1 MTPPWESHFG
11 AILYPLSFPYLL
23 GVIFRNWLYRKEI
36 LRTHR
41 LPIPVISIGGLTCGG
56 SGKTPLVVTLS
67 SRLSEWGMK
76 VATLFRGYKGRLESK
91 GGIVSDGFKVLL
103 DPRDCGDEAY
113 LLAKKTK
120 GVIVAVGK
128 DRYEVAQRVLR
139 SFSPQVVLLDD
150 GFQHLKLKRDIDILA
165 LDVDLDVRKPR
176 LLPSGPFREPL
187 SSIERC
193 DCLVLTYW
201 EGKKEDGEL
210 YRSLKNYGKPIFR
223 ALPLYRGLRGQGKTL
238 PLQQFKGEKV
248 VLLSG
253 IANPKRFIRT
263 VEKLGFKVVS
273 VILRPDHHFW
283 SPEELRKVLGKAGL
297 ILTTEKDLVK
307 LEGLGL
313 PVYALELEFNLEE
326 GFWVFLKE
334 RISRY
339 NLSL

>member
-1 MTPPWESHFG
+1 MTPPWESRFG

-23 GVIFRNWLYRKEI
+23 GVSFRNWLYRKGI

-56 SGKTPLVVTLS
+56 SGKTPLVVALS
-67 SRLSEWGMK
+67 SRFSEWGLK

-91 GGIVSDGFKVLL
+91 GGIVSDGFRILL
-103 DPRDCGDEAY
+103 APRDCGDEPY
-113 LLAKKTK
+113 LVAKKTG
-120 GVIVAVGK
+120 GVLVAVGK
-128 DRYEVAQRVLR
+128 DRYKVAQGLLR

-150 GFQHLKLKRDIDILA
+150 GFQHLKLERDLDILA
-165 LDVDLDVRKPR
+165 LDVDLEVRRPR

-187 SSIERC
+187 SSIKRS

-201 EGKKEDGEL
+201 EGKREHEEL
-210 YRSLKNYGKPIFR
+210 YKSLKDYGKPIFR
-223 ALPLYRGLRGQGKTL
+223 AFPFYKGLRGQGKTVSL
-238 PLQQFKGEKV
+238 SQFKGEKV
-248 VLLSG
+248 AILLG

-263 VEKLGFKVVS
+263 VEELGFKVVS
-273 VILRPDHHFW
+273 VTLRPDHHFW
-283 SPEELRKVLGKAGL
+283 SKEELSKILGKAGL
-297 ILTTEKDLVK
+297 IITTEKDLVK

-313 PVYALELEFNLEE
+313 PVYALELELELEE

-334 RISRY
+334 RLSRY